1 MLPQSAL
8 HDGQLT
14 APSCWDAWKRRI
26 ETRNVIA
33 ASLMMEVVVGCNRK
47 PPPAPQER
55 GTGRG
60 FALCRCTR
68 SSF

>member
-8 HDGQLT
+8 HDGKHT
-14 APSCWDAWKRRI
+14 DTSCWDAWKRRI

-33 ASLMMEVVVGCNRK
+33 ASLIDVGSGGRNRK
-47 PPPAPQER
+47 PPPTPQKR

-60 FALCRCTR
+60 FCLVQVH
-68 SSF
+68 